1 MSWNY
6 FAERKPSPFY
16 TNLKTKW
23 SFGDNYLHWQF
34 RIWSKKKT
42 PSTRRQGYTTLN
54 LHDNERSN
62 WWCLGS
68 LVSRSTQE
76 FKWLAWNYL
85 YCWSFSEQPAI
96 SKAVQ
101 MTTWWRIR
109 NMGMFS
115 ICLASPTFWARRN
128 ICDKRD
134 TRKRRS
140 TLNKV
145 GNTNRDES

>member
-23 SFGDNYLHWQF
+23 SFGEFVIRAKRKHHWQQEK
-34 RIWSKKKT
+34 I
-42 PSTRRQGYTTLN
+42 GNTTLN
-54 LHDNERSN
+54 FHDNERSN

-85 YCWSFSEQPAI
+85 YCWSFSEQPAV

-109 NMGMFS
+109 NMGVFS

-145 GNTNRDES
+145 GNRDES